1 MDVFFLISYLFSLVL
16 VCSLCH
22 CECNRGLISG
32 GKNNISF
39 SKLVFTV
46 AALELLPR
54 SVFEPLQVCNNT
66 ENRLVI
72 RGSQEV
78 HIMEAFFF
86 LYSPIP
92 AFLSEQAE
100 LYPCIKSALS
110 VSPCPHR
117 FVYWVAMTSVW

>member
-1 MDVFFLISYLFSLVL
+1 MCVDGCFFFLISDFFSLVW

-32 GKNNISF
+32 KKNISF

-78 HIMEAFFF
+78 HIMEAFFS
-86 LYSPIP
+86 YSPIP

-100 LYPCIKSALS
+100 L
-110 VSPCPHR
+110 
-117 FVYWVAMTSVW
+117 